1 MNPSIRGFLVAH
13 CWAFVADYPRMLEAS
28 ANPARRRTAA
38 FIAIAAAV
46 WFCYAGGKHALA
58 SHYAASSNPENWE
71 RATRIEPDNAEI
83 WYRLGRFRQL
93 DFDNADV
100 PLAISYYRRAMQL
113 NPRSPYYKLDLA
125 GALEM
130 AGNNGEADSNF
141 RAAQAAYPISAEVSW
156 KYGNFLL
163 RQDRLPEAYA
173 EIHRA
178 VMVDPKLIPL
188 AVSRVWHSDPDI
200 HLLLDQVLPDTAEA
214 YSEALAFL
222 ADEQDPTAA
231 LEVWHRLIVKDPHT
245 DMKWAFKLT
254 DMLVAQERFEE
265 AGTVWR
271 QAIGGNAGSAPAYT
285 GNSLVYDGGFE
296 KDISGGGFGW
306 RQSDAVG
313 ADFDFDTDEKH
324 SGSRSARLIFDGT
337 QNLSYEGLFQFV
349 LVSPGT
355 HYHFQGFLRTDQIST
370 ESGMRFE
377 IVDPKDPKHLDV
389 VTQNET
395 GTLPWTLEQMD
406 FTTGPQTHLI
416 LIRLARR
423 LSERLDNKLRGTVW
437 IDDVTIVPAAAG
449 DERPGPGNH

>member
-1 MNPSIRGFLVAH
+1 MP
-13 CWAFVADYPRMLEAS
+13 EQS
-28 ANPARRRTAA
+28 ANPARRWTAA
-38 FIAIAAAV
+38 AIAMVAAV
-46 WFCYAGGKHALA
+46 WFCYAGAKHALA
-58 SHYAASSNPENWE
+58 NHYAISSSPQDWE
-71 RATRIEPDNAEI
+71 RATRIEPGNAEI

-100 PLAISYYRRAMQL
+100 PLAISYYQRAIKL

-188 AVSRVWHSDPDI
+188 AVSRVWHSDPNV
-200 HLLLDQVLPDTAEA
+200 HLLLDQVLPDTSEA
-214 YSEALAFL
+214 YSQALAYL
-222 ADEQDPTAA
+222 ADAQDPTAA
-231 LEVWHRLIVKDPHT
+231 LEVWRRLIAKDPRT

-265 AGTVWR
+265 AGTVWH
-271 QAIGGNAGSAPAYT
+271 QATGRDIGSAPAYA

-306 RQSDAVG
+306 RQSDAMG
-313 ADFDFDTDEKH
+313 ADFDFDMDVKH

-337 QNLSYEGLFQFV
+337 ENLSYEGLFQFV

-355 HYHFQGFLRTDQIST
+355 RYHFQGFLRTDQIST

-377 IVDPKDPKHLDV
+377 IVDPKDQQHLDV
-389 VTQNET
+389 VTPNET
-395 GTLPWTLEQMD
+395 GTLPWTLEQID
-406 FTTGPQTHLI
+406 FTTRPQTHLI
-416 LIRLARR
+416 LIRFVRR
-423 LSERLDNKLRGTVW
+423 PSERLDNKLRGTVW
-437 IDDVTIVPAAAG
+437 IDDVAIVPAGASN
-449 DERPGPGNH
+449 ERPGPGNQ